1 MVPSIQQQLW
11 LPSFEYLQFSNEW
24 YRLFTV
30 ALTHGGFLH
39 LGFNM
44 YSLMVLGNPLEAAF
58 GKQKLLIVFFFSL
71 LTGSLTSAYFAS
83 VYGASVGASGAI
95 FGLFGALAIVGKRIG
110 ADIRSIVVII
120 GINFVIGG
128 LNKAL
133 DGIDSAAGPFVNFG
147 EIPKVKIPRLSE
159 GGIVTSPTLA
169 MIAEGGESEAVI
181 PLSKLGNLG
190 GGITINVSGALDPSA
205 VARQIRQ
212 LLTQDAARLGLVNP
226 I

>member
-1 MVPSIQQQLW
+1 MLKRSATYSLIAVICGAYLLQLLVPSIQQQLW

-44 YSLMVLGNPLEAAF
+44 YSLMVLGNPLEAAY
-58 GKQKLLIVFFFSL
+58 GKQKFLIVFFFSL

-83 VYGASVGASGAI
+83 IYSASVGASGAI

-120 GINFVIGG
+120 GINFAFGFALGGVDWRAHLGGLIGG
-128 LNKAL
+128 LV
-133 DGIDSAAGPFVNFG
+133 AA
-147 EIPKVKIPRLSE
+147 
-159 GGIVTSPTLA
+159 
-169 MIAEGGESEAVI
+169 
-181 PLSKLGNLG
+181 
-190 GGITINVSGALDPSA
+190 
-205 VARQIRQ
+205 Q
-212 LLTQDAARLGLVNP
+212 LVMVRR
-226 I
+226 

>member
-1 MVPSIQQQLW
+1 LLKRSATYSLIAVICGAYLLQLLVPSIQQQLW

-44 YSLMVLGNPLEAAF
+44 YSLMVLGNPLEAAY
-58 GKQKLLIVFFFSL
+58 GKQKFLIVFFFSL

-83 VYGASVGASGAI
+83 IYSASVGASGAI

-120 GINFVIGG
+120 GINFAFGFALGGVDWRAHLGGLIGG
-128 LNKAL
+128 VV
-133 DGIDSAAGPFVNFG
+133 AA
-147 EIPKVKIPRLSE
+147 
-159 GGIVTSPTLA
+159 
-169 MIAEGGESEAVI
+169 
-181 PLSKLGNLG
+181 
-190 GGITINVSGALDPSA
+190 
-205 VARQIRQ
+205 Q
-212 LLTQDAARLGLVNP
+212 LVMVRR
-226 I
+226 